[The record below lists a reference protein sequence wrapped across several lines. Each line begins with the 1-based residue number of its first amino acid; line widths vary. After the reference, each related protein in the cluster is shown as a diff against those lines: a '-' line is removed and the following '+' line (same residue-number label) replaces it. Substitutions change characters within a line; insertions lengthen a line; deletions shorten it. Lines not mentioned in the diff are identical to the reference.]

1 MGGNGASGSISS
13 NQLTAKRA
21 LEIARNGED
30 RALDPAVSAVLE
42 RAIGEIWQRIQ
53 THPNTYVLSKDEFA
67 VFNYFRSRFHSSEVA
82 RRAVARF
89 WDNFEGDASEIDG
102 YRG

>member
-1 MGGNGASGSISS
+1 MGGNGSSGS
-13 NQLTAKRA
+13 NQLTVKRA

-42 RAIGEIWQRIQ
+42 RAISDIWRRIQ
-53 THPNTYVLSKDEFA
+53 AQPETYILSKDEFA
-67 VFNYFRSRFHSSEVA
+67 VFNYFRGRVHNSEVA
-82 RRAVARF
+82 RRAVGRF

-102 YRG
+102 YRA

>member
-1 MGGNGASGSISS
+1 MGGGSS
-13 NQLTAKRA
+13 NQLTVKRA

-42 RAIGEIWQRIQ
+42 RAIAEIWQRIQ
-53 THPNTYVLSKDEFA
+53 AQPDTYVLSKEEFS
-67 VFNYFRSRFHSSEVA
+67 VFNYFRSRFQHLEVA
-82 RRAVARF
+82 RRAVGRF
-89 WDNFEGDASEIDG
+89 WDHFEGDASEIDG